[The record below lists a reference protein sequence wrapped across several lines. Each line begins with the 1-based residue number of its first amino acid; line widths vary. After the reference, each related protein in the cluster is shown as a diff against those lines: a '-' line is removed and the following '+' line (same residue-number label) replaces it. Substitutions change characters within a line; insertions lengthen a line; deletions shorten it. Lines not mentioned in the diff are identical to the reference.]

1 MLVVL
6 NTTCPSLPGWWVTQ
20 FQQTYNMEIDLK
32 VLVKSHGC
40 EDRSYHVYMP
50 RASFF
55 LQFELVEFICDS
67 FVKVGYH

>member
-1 MLVVL
+1 
-6 NTTCPSLPGWWVTQ
+6 
-20 FQQTYNMEIDLK
+20 MEIDLK
-32 VLVKSHGC
+32 VLVKNHGC